1 MLDVILAELEERGGV
16 IVDVDGGDLVALLD
30 GIDDV
35 LAIGHLAED
44 RMFAIRVRS
53 GNVVTKNWGP
63 LVPAPRWPWRARRAN
78 GGGAPVRTYQA
89 TCIRGL
95 RCPFPWDRRLA
106 A

>member
-53 GNVVTKNWGP
+53 GNVGDEELGAISAGP
-63 LVPAPRWPWRARRAN
+63 ALAMEGTPGERWRSS
-78 GGGAPVRTYQA
+78 G
-89 TCIRGL
+89 
-95 RCPFPWDRRLA
+95 
-106 A
+106 